1 MSIHKYVGPYGF
13 KRLDHMQAMMEERV
27 TLTERYGEVASGASR
42 PKPIGSNF
50 SHESV
55 DNQAA
60 IEALRREVAP
70 FIGNASTRTS
80 RSVVV
85 VPFDGTESIE
95 LTSTPEIPHQQT
107 SHERASLPA

>member
-1 MSIHKYVGPYGF
+1 MSIHKFVGPYGF
-13 KRLDHMQAMMEERV
+13 KRLDHMQAMMKERV

-42 PKPIGSNF
+42 PKTIGSNF
-50 SHESV
+50 SHEGL

-70 FIGNASTRTS
+70 FIGNTSTRTS

-95 LTSTPEIPHQQT
+95 SIGIHEPPHPQT